1 MIPFFMLT
9 IPHAMQS
16 NKYYW
21 KSTHTAPHIVT
32 GGSRAFRGINPAILK
47 TELKL
52 EGEALNIAFNG
63 VRSPYGDYYNRLIRR
78 KIETDKGNNL
88 FILTV
93 HPGLLSDYKEGK
105 GCRECSF
112 GMYDMFF
119 VNIHPNPEYIL
130 RRIGTNKS
138 PLLSL
143 LAPEDIS
150 IDDGRATIKSTS
162 EGWGVKVNKP
172 NQKEKESIENIR
184 PAKRTLLRSPK
195 REVAFEKLVRD
206 LAKQGDVIL
215 VRLPVDSAFKALEEK
230 KAPFFSPFIKEL
242 SSKYKVPYIDCS
254 DEGDRFTFI
263 DGFHHLDSISA
274 VKFSKHLAHQIQT
287 EIYDSGE

>member
-1 MIPFFMLT
+1 MKKTIFLLLFKLLFLITVCMIPFFMLT

-105 GCRECSF
+105 GWL
-112 GMYDMFF
+112 
-119 VNIHPNPEYIL
+119 VNSN
-130 RRIGTNKS
+130 
-138 PLLSL
+138 
-143 LAPEDIS
+143 
-150 IDDGRATIKSTS
+150 
-162 EGWGVKVNKP
+162 GV
-172 NQKEKESIENIR
+172 
-184 PAKRTLLRSPK
+184 
-195 REVAFEKLVRD
+195 
-206 LAKQGDVIL
+206 
-215 VRLPVDSAFKALEEK
+215 
-230 KAPFFSPFIKEL
+230 
-242 SSKYKVPYIDCS
+242 
-254 DEGDRFTFI
+254 
-263 DGFHHLDSISA
+263 
-274 VKFSKHLAHQIQT
+274 
-287 EIYDSGE
+287 